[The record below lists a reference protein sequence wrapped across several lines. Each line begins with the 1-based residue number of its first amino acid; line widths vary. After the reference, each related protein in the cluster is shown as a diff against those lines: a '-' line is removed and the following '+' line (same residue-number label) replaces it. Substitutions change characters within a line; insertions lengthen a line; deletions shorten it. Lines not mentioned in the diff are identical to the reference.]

1 MSFSFTRLIWLM
13 LCAAT
18 PLTGY
23 TQQDSLT
30 LLVEKSLRN
39 LPQSELV
46 RTIQIRQL
54 LKQNLLEGAGKQNAP
69 FVTYLELNASDTLI
83 PLWPQEQWILFTS
96 AHEFTTASNRIKK
109 FSLGLPASW
118 PKNSKYR
125 PPQDG
130 LYEAA
135 LEYVRGHADEL
146 AGAVAQSTLSQ
157 EDKQLMDIYL
167 RLLLAVKDKEKATQL
182 DADIKTYLAAYPA
195 TPYEGFLRRFIAPEY
210 ESSRFG
216 YGLDFHSGTAWFS
229 GKAGTA
235 FNPGAN
241 LGHGFEFSWDRYML
255 YLRNYIG
262 LGKTSQAFTYRGEW
276 KQGLRINYYVPEV
289 SVGYLLLDTK
299 RIRVVP
305 FAGISAFSVAPTSKE
320 VNADPANDVKLSFKR
335 PFTAGVNL
343 DVKLAK
349 TQHLGPGYQEAGFWM
364 LKVRGGFRSAKARF
378 DANFTGSIVY
388 LDLGIGGFGKKI
400 KEKKR

>member
-1 MSFSFTRLIWLM
+1 M
-13 LCAAT
+13 
-18 PLTGY
+18 
-23 TQQDSLT
+23 
-30 LLVEKSLRN
+30 EKSLRE

-46 RTIQIRQL
+46 RIIQIRQI
-54 LKQNLLEGAGKQNAP
+54 LKQNLLEGAGKKNAP
-69 FVTYLELNASDTLI
+69 FITYLELNASDTLI

-96 AHEFTTASNRIKK
+96 ALEFTTASNRIKK
-109 FSLGLPASW
+109 FSMGLPASW
-118 PKNSKYR
+118 PRDSKYR

-135 LEYVRGHADEL
+135 LDYVRGRSDEL
-146 AGAVAQSTLSQ
+146 AGAVAQSSLST
-157 EDKQLMDIYL
+157 EDKQLMGIYL
-167 RLLLAVKDKEKATQL
+167 RLLLAGKDKEKTAKL

-195 TPYEGFLRRFIAPEY
+195 TPYESFLRRFIAPEY

-229 GKAGTA
+229 GKAGTV

-241 LGHGFEFSWDRYML
+241 LGHGFEFSWDRYMF

-276 KQGLRINYYVPEV
+276 RQGLRINYYVPEV

-299 RIRVVP
+299 RIRIVP
-305 FAGISAFSVAPTSKE
+305 FAGISAFSVAPTTKE
-320 VNADPANDVKLSFKR
+320 VNADPANDVQLSFKR
-335 PFTAGVNL
+335 PFTVGVNL
-343 DVKLAK
+343 DVKLAP
-349 TQHLGPGYQEAGFWM
+349 TQHLGLGYQEAGFWM
-364 LKVRGGFRSAKARF
+364 LKIRGGFRSARARF
-378 DANFTGSIVY
+378 DANFTGSVIY
-388 LDLGIGGFGKKI
+388 LDLGIGGFGKKL